1 MVLCALGPIL
11 YQLLSWTRGYIL
23 LPLLV
28 LFLIGWECGVAGF
41 GTVSFFC
48 FMLGGQLG
56 TKQIDPLEVIQRVKY
71 LAGVIAIGTVFTLP
85 LLSGWAGYIVVHNI
99 YILTGSASALLVMQ
113 YIGRRSPEVIQRLS
127 NLNKYVF
134 FIYAAHTVLLVNW
147 ARGIVFRVPFLSEEG
162 SGAVLG
168 YLLIGVLTLAF
179 SFASYTVI
187 KKIAPRTL
195 AILSGGR

>member
-1 MVLCALGPIL
+1 
-11 YQLLSWTRGYIL
+11 
-23 LPLLV
+23 
-28 LFLIGWECGVAGF
+28 
-41 GTVSFFC
+41 
-48 FMLGGQLG
+48 
-56 TKQIDPLEVIQRVKY
+56 
-71 LAGVIAIGTVFTLP
+71 
-85 LLSGWAGYIVVHNI
+85 
-99 YILTGSASALLVMQ
+99 MQ
-113 YIGRRSPEVIQRLS
+113 YIGRRSPGIIQRLS

-134 FIYAAHTVLLVNW
+134 FIYAVHTVLLVNW

-179 SFASYTVI
+179 SFASYAVI

>member
-1 MVLCALGPIL
+1 M
-11 YQLLSWTRGYIL
+11 
-23 LPLLV
+23 LV

-71 LAGVIAIGTVFTLP
+71 LAGVIAIGTVFALP

-179 SFASYTVI
+179 SFASYAVI

>member
-1 MVLCALGPIL
+1 L
-11 YQLLSWTRGYIL
+11 
-23 LPLLV
+23 
-28 LFLIGWECGVAGF
+28 
-41 GTVSFFC
+41 
-48 FMLGGQLG
+48 
-56 TKQIDPLEVIQRVKY
+56 
-71 LAGVIAIGTVFTLP
+71 
-85 LLSGWAGYIVVHNI
+85 
-99 YILTGSASALLVMQ
+99 MQ

-127 NLNKYVF
+127 DLNKYVF
-134 FIYAAHTVLLVNW
+134 FIYAVHTVLLVNW
-147 ARGIVFRVPFLSEEG
+147 ARGIVFRIPFLSEDG